1 MTVGDRIRKQRE
13 LLGFSQT
20 ELAEKVNISKQ
31 TLYKYEKNIIT
42 NIPSDKIEQIS
53 KVLNVS
59 ESFLMGWDDNL
70 SSTASDLIPDILS
83 DEELL
88 EHIEKLMRLS
98 KEHKKTIYD
107 NITYWYVKDGRY
119 TFHFFLNEIRR
130 LYINSIYLS
139 FSISFTISII
149 FFL

>member
-59 ESFLMGWDDNL
+59 ESFLMGWDAHCCPAL
-70 SSTASDLIPDILS
+70 TAP
-83 DEELL
+83 
-88 EHIEKLMRLS
+88 
-98 KEHKKTIYD
+98 
-107 NITYWYVKDGRY
+107 
-119 TFHFFLNEIRR
+119 
-130 LYINSIYLS
+130 
-139 FSISFTISII
+139 FS
-149 FFL
+149 

>member
-13 LLGFSQT
+13 LLGISKT

-107 NITYWYVKDGRY
+107 NITYWYEKEGR
-119 TFHFFLNEIRR
+119 
-130 LYINSIYLS
+130 
-139 FSISFTISII
+139 
-149 FFL
+149 